1 MTSHTSINERVAAEL
16 RAAAARNRISG
27 ADLARSLAET
37 PIWISRRL
45 SANVQISVEDFA
57 RLCDAI
63 GIDPADVFTAAR
75 GDVAAPLAA
84 TP

>member
-1 MTSHTSINERVAAEL
+1 MTHQTTLNERAAAEL
-16 RAAAARNRISG
+16 RAAAARNRITN

-45 SANVQISVEDFA
+45 SASVQISLEDFA
-57 RLCDAI
+57 RLCAAI
-63 GIDPADVFTAAR
+63 GIEPADVFAAAR